1 MFNTWGRRTGD
12 FSGQCET
19 DWAKAK
25 AEIEKIDRV
34 KKLKINLRKSPPGAN
49 GRNSGAKSE
58 IRAKCKRE
66 CVCVCVEFGWEVR
79 NKSESSN
86 VGGRYFAL
94 IRNKGEIQTR
104 AAR

>member
-12 FSGQCET
+12 FPGQCET

-66 CVCVCVEFGWEVR
+66 CVCVCVCVCVWNLVG
-79 NKSESSN
+79 KSE
-86 VGGRYFAL
+86 
-94 IRNKGEIQTR
+94 IRAKVQTW
-104 AAR
+104 AVVISP